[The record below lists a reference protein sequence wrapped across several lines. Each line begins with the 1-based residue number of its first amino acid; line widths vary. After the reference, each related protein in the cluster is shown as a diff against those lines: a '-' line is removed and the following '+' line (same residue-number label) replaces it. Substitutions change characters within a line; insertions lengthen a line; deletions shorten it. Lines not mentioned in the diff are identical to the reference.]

1 MRKIDKKELKELFYR
16 IKNEDKETATEELY
30 NKYHN
35 VVYGIAFSIL
45 KNKEDAED
53 AMQNVF
59 IKLYNLDTSLVPKSK
74 ESTWLYTVA
83 KNEAIE
89 IIRKKK
95 ENINLDD
102 IYEIGSDNDLDEI
115 IDEISFNN
123 LISKLNEKEKEIIS
137 LKIISNLS
145 FKEIANLL
153 GEPIGTV
160 KWKYYTSIYRIKA
173 LFGNLIMCI
182 LSFVSG
188 ELLFQNKRSS
198 SDIAQMEENTVLDS
212 NTTSDATNKEN
223 SREENVQIEN
233 SLSEE
238 SKNKQDKDI
247 VFGNENV
254 TNEVQTVQNTYHNVN
269 YLKIGTRGLSTIFLI
284 ATIITLIFIKKVQPK
299 AKKKTSK

>member
-1 MRKIDKKELKELFYR
+1 MKIDKKELKELFYR
-16 IKNEDKETATEELY
+16 IKNGDKEVATEELY

-59 IKLYNLDTSLVPKSK
+59 IKLYNLAPSLVPESK

-145 FKEIANLL
+145 FREIANLL
-153 GEPIGTV
+153 GEPIGTI
-160 KWKYYTSIYRIKA
+160 KWKYYTSIYRIKT
-173 LFGNLIMCI
+173 LLGNLIMCI
-182 LSFVSG
+182 LAFASG

-223 SREENVQIEN
+223 AREENVQIEN
-233 SLSEE
+233 SFSEE
-238 SKNKQDKDI
+238 SKNKQDGDI
-247 VFGNENV
+247 IFETENI
-254 TNEVQTVQNTYHNVN
+254 TNEVQIVEDTTTNIN
-269 YLKIGTRGLSTIFLI
+269 YLKKGTLGISAIFFI

-299 AKKKTSK
+299 ANKKTSK

>member
-16 IKNEDKETATEELY
+16 IKNGDKETATEELY

-35 VVYGIAFSIL
+35 VVCGIAFSIL
-45 KNKEDAED
+45 KNKDDAED

-59 IKLYNLDTSLVPKSK
+59 IKLYNLAPSLVPESK

-95 ENINLDD
+95 ENINLED

-160 KWKYYTSIYRIKA
+160 KWKYYTSIYRIKT
-173 LFGNLIMCI
+173 LLGNLIMSI
-182 LSFVSG
+182 LAFASG

-212 NTTSDATNKEN
+212 NTTSDVANKEN
-223 SREENVQIEN
+223 AREENVQIEN
-233 SLSEE
+233 SFSGE
-238 SKNKQDKDI
+238 NKQDKDI
-247 VFGNENV
+247 VFETDI
-254 TNEVQTVQNTYHNVN
+254 TNEVQTVQNTYHNIN
-269 YLKIGTRGLSTIFLI
+269 YLKIGTLGVSAIFF
-284 ATIITLIFIKKVQPK
+284 IIKGKINKENMQEENR
-299 AKKKTSK
+299 ARRE

>member
-1 MRKIDKKELKELFYR
+1 MKIDKKELKELFYR
-16 IKNEDKETATEELY
+16 IKNGDKETATEELY

-59 IKLYNLDTSLVPKSK
+59 IKLYNLDTSLVPESK

-102 IYEIGSDNDLDEI
+102 IYEIGNEDNDLDEI

-123 LISKLNEKEKEIIS
+123 LISKLNCKEKEIIS

-238 SKNKQDKDI
+238 NKNKQDEDI
-247 VFGNENV
+247 VFETENI
-254 TNEVQTVQNTYHNVN
+254 TNEVQIVQETSHNIN
-269 YLKIGTRGLSTIFLI
+269 YLKMGMLGLSAIFLI